1 MTEIESGVQ
10 WDAKNIMNDYT
21 NGTYDQNEDD
31 LDMAA
36 NNSAKLFERSRIKA
50 LAGKT
55 KNVYLVIV
63 NIWLKS
69 YIRI

>member
-63 NIWLKS
+63 NI
-69 YIRI
+69 

>member
-1 MTEIESGVQ
+1 MS
-10 WDAKNIMNDYT
+10 DYQ

-50 LAGKT
+50 LSGKKT
-55 KNVYLVIV
+55 IIAIKNVPYDFD
-63 NIWLKS
+63 
-69 YIRI
+69 YTRIRDILLIFHV